1 MGVTEEIG
9 IILLYAVLL
18 GAVALV
24 LFSIADA
31 VISKLADLSGTFEAW
46 GMCLSDGS
54 CPN

>member
-24 LFSIADA
+24 LFTIADA
-31 VISKLADLSGTFEAW
+31 VISQLTDLKTSFESW
-46 GMCLSDGS
+46 GSCLSGS
-54 CPN
+54 CP